1 MKRAES
7 RRLWAERIAA
17 WKASG
22 LKQRAF
28 CERES
33 LPYKFF
39 LWWRRQLRSHA
50 RDTGLVPVVTLTPVT
65 AAAAKEVKPLLTVA
79 FGGAGLISES
89 VEIRL
94 PGGRSLALRGPL
106 DEAQLRRL
114 IRCYQPRIT
123 DGARLRIGPPSCEKN
138 FVYVAVRRSRMNP
151 CSRGAGC
158 KCGTTSGEVLV
169 HRHTRP
175 KLACRQCQTVQSF
188 AAAPG
193 ASARPWCSALCTDD
207 DFSFHGS
214 FFMIEPTPGSRS
226 ALAAMRNRQAR
237 GVLLRTA
244 PAW

>member
-33 LPYKFF
+33 LPYKSF

-50 RDTGLVPVVTLTPVT
+50 RDTGLVPVVTLTLVT

-123 DGARLRIGPPSCEKN
+123 DGARLRIGPPRLREK
-138 FVYVAVRRSRMNP
+138 FCICCRSQIQDE
-151 CSRGAGC
+151 SL
-158 KCGTTSGEVLV
+158 LV
-169 HRHTRP
+169 WGR
-175 KLACRQCQTVQSF
+175 VQ
-188 AAAPG
+188 
-193 ASARPWCSALCTDD
+193 
-207 DFSFHGS
+207 
-214 FFMIEPTPGSRS
+214 
-226 ALAAMRNRQAR
+226 
-237 GVLLRTA
+237 V
-244 PAW
+244 